1 MEFLGW
7 FEDPET
13 LYIAMEYLEEG
24 DLTNHMDT
32 PLPQGTVQN
41 ISKQILE
48 GLEVMHQ
55 QGIAHRDLKPA
66 VWSLTPNTSLSYIA
80 SQNTDEYVETARWNS
95 VLTVWVKCPHG
106 YSDFGEM
113 DRVSSHLSSHI
124 SGHVCALDSCLFSY
138 I

>member
-24 DLTNHMDT
+24 DLTKHIGT
-32 PLPQGTVQN
+32 PLPQETVRN

-48 GLEVMHQ
+48 GLQVMHQ

-66 VWSLTPNTSLSYIA
+66 VWPWSPNASLDYTT
-80 SQNTDEYVETARWNS
+80 
-95 VLTVWVKCPHG
+95 
-106 YSDFGEM
+106 
-113 DRVSSHLSSHI
+113 
-124 SGHVCALDSCLFSY
+124 
-138 I
+138 